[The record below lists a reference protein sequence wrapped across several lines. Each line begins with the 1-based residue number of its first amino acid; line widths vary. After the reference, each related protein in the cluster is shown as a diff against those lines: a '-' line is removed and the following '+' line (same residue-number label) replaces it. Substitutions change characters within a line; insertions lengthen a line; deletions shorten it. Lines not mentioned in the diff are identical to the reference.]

1 MPVYSTETHSNVH
14 QKNPP
19 CTRIFIASL
28 FKQLKYEAPKFLTEI
43 ANCMILMESLH
54 STYDNA
60 GQFHKHNVKISQTK
74 IYKILYKF
82 LKQK

>member
-43 ANCMILMESLH
+43 ANCMIFMESLH
-54 STYDNA
+54 R
-60 GQFHKHNVKISQTK
+60 
-74 IYKILYKF
+74 
-82 LKQK
+82 